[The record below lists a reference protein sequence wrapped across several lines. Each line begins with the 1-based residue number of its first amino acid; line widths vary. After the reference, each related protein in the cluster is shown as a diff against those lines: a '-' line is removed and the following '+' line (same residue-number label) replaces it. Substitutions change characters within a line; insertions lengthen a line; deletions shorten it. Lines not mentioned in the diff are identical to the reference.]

1 MIKIHDELI
10 QGSDEW
16 KAARCGLLTASE
28 MSLIITTANLK
39 PANNDKVRSHAY
51 ELAAQR
57 INQYVEPSYIGD
69 NMLRGWDDEDK
80 AKSLYSQHYGAITDV
95 GFITNDEW
103 GFTVG
108 YSPDG
113 LVGPDGL
120 VECKSRKQYLQF
132 QTISTDTVPSEHII
146 QLQTGLLVSGREW
159 IDYISYCGG
168 MPMFVKRVLPD
179 PEIQEAI
186 ILAATAFEIKVAEI
200 MSAYKANSEGLIP
213 TERTI
218 IEEEITV

>member
-1 MIKIHDELI
+1 MIKIYDELI

-28 MSLIITTANLK
+28 MSLIITPSNLK

-57 INQYVEPSYIGD
+57 VNQYVEPSYIGD

-80 AKSLYSQHYGAITDV
+80 AKALYSQHYGVITDV

-113 LVGPDGL
+113 LVGDDGL

-132 QTISTDTVPSEHII
+132 QTISNDTVPSEHVI

-186 ILAATAFEIKVAEI
+186 VLAATAFEVKVAEI
-200 MSAYKANSEGLIP
+200 ISSYKTNSEGLIP

-218 IEEEITV
+218 IEEEIIA